1 MVYCTTVK
9 TQTQTNLYLQYST
22 LWYIHYTVLYPRERG
37 LCWQSE
43 NSKFVCAVLFL
54 STPDKSENWAYSHVF
69 PRRIYTVQY
78 ILFVISSSQ
87 EGFSALSPQ
96 NLAIHCHSALS
107 LRVVLHTAEFYTVYL
122 YFIWMYGWFL
132 RYVHGTVKS
141 DFAMTHRG
149 VSFDFWRRKKSR

>member
-9 TQTQTNLYLQYST
+9 TQTQTNLYLQYIQ
-22 LWYIHYTVLYPRERG
+22 YCIHRKEVCVGNLRTR
-37 LCWQSE
+37 
-43 NSKFVCAVLFL
+43 NSCVLFL

-87 EGFSALSPQ
+87 EGFSPQ

-122 YFIWMYGWFL
+122 YFIWMFGWFL

>member
-9 TQTQTNLYLQYST
+9 TQTQTNLYLQYIQYCIHGKEVCVGNLRTRNSCVLCCSCQRQIRVKT
-22 LWYIHYTVLYPRERG
+22 EPTAMFFLEEYIL
-37 LCWQSE
+37 
-43 NSKFVCAVLFL
+43 
-54 STPDKSENWAYSHVF
+54 
-69 PRRIYTVQY
+69 YTVQY